1 MLLVKIRNISFR
13 AKMTALFAIVCMFS
27 VSVSG
32 MIYYRFAEKEIEHN
46 FTQNAESLTEQMKN
60 TLDTRLGVIRRTVF
74 SALTNRAFTQPLGEY
89 LNDPTIERQVAL
101 SGVSANWLKNIG
113 QAEPLIH
120 SVILCTEKGYFDDYT
135 RVRNWDFQFDTSSFG
150 QYLYQAFYGA
160 GCASGYGR

>member
-89 LNDPTIERQVAL
+89 FDFSGGCSEFEVLRVTDLICIGDVRRRIFISVAA
-101 SGVSANWLKNIG
+101 VF
-113 QAEPLIH
+113 AEGLIIRKFT
-120 SVILCTEKGYFDDYT
+120 VFLP
-135 RVRNWDFQFDTSSFG
+135 
-150 QYLYQAFYGA
+150 
-160 GCASGYGR
+160 